1 MNIEQIRQKTA
12 FQPNAVATQKQATR
26 DFLRSLHKQY
36 PISLTLTLKQ
46 SYAITNAYGTYTQTL
61 TRDEARR
68 IARHFTHKL
77 NQQVFGS
84 SAKRY
89 GKGLKYLIVAE
100 GERTHKNIHLHM
112 AIGGLPSYVKWNE
125 LERLVRVAKQRVSE
139 IDEQYKVDL
148 VDSGWAEYITKEL
161 GKTDTD
167 NVFWDLA

>member
-1 MNIEQIRQKTA
+1 MNIERIRQKKA

-26 DFLRSLHKQY
+26 DFMRSLHTQY

-46 SYAITNAYGTYTQTL
+46 SYPITNANGTYTQTL

-89 GKGLKYLIVAE
+89 GKSLKYLIVAE
-100 GERTHKNIHLHM
+100 GERTYKNIHLHM

-125 LERLVRVAKQRVSE
+125 LDRLVRDAKQRIRE
-139 IDEQYKVDL
+139 IDGQYKVDL
-148 VDSGWAEYITKEL
+148 VDSGWAEYITKEV
-161 GKTDTD
+161 GMTDTE